1 MSMNIRRPEFCVF
14 AVRSGHNANSVHSH
28 PAAVG
33 CLVQHSC
40 AVVTKATVGWWVRWP
55 FLRQWRPLATR
66 SVQLNQLNGATWW
79 IVSWS
84 NAKIESNSGICCFL
98 TLACFGLGAK
108 SQVFAKTW
116 NLEIKCL
123 NNLRERKEENSRL
136 KKKANVCPLC
146 FQFRLW
152 YASSIKVL
160 TLLCAKVQF
169 FCCWLCIWPRS
180 GQPIFML
187 FLVRKW
193 QAYIYQALCPWVCE
207 FCTWKLPDA
216 LESWQ
221 NY

>member
-33 CLVQHSC
+33 CLVQHLC

-136 KKKANVCPLC
+136 KKKGQCVSIMFPVQIMVCFFNQSFDAVVC
-146 FQFRLW
+146 KG
-152 YASSIKVL
+152 SIFLLL
-160 TLLCAKVQF
+160 TLHMAKV
-169 FCCWLCIWPRS
+169 WAAYLHV
-180 GQPIFML
+180 IF
-187 FLVRKW
+187 
-193 QAYIYQALCPWVCE
+193 
-207 FCTWKLPDA
+207 
-216 LESWQ
+216 S
-221 NY
+221 